1 MNGSG
6 QARVRVLIVARLAD
20 PDAENT
26 LGAHARASA
35 ERDQQAVG
43 RLTRQDALP
52 GRSMARAPR
61 HGVTGAAT
69 GCAGH
74 WPLPSLGPTRTV
86 WGYCA
91 DCGGDIPVKR
101 LEPAPTSAHC
111 VSCVAV

>member
-52 GRSMARAPR
+52 GRSMARARP
-61 HGVTGAAT
+61 AAWRDGGRDGLRRALAVAFART
-69 GCAGH
+69 DADG
-74 WPLPSLGPTRTV
+74 LGLLR
-86 WGYCA
+86 
-91 DCGGDIPVKR
+91 R
-101 LEPAPTSAHC
+101 LRW
-111 VSCVAV
+111 